1 MSNSWYKDWF
11 NTKYY
16 HILYKNRDF
25 KEAEDFIKNLSNHLK
40 IAKNAKI
47 LDLACGKGRHSIF
60 LNKLGYDVTGIDLSA
75 ESIEEARK
83 MRSKNL
89 QFIEGDMR
97 VAYKENYFD
106 YIFNLFTSF
115 GYFNDIEDNHAV
127 VLAIAKGL
135 KHRGVGVID
144 FFNAHLVRKSLPE
157 QKQVLIDDIVF
168 QTNKFEADEMVHKEI
183 VFEEGNEKYTFKESV
198 KLFGLE
204 DFQLFLSKA
213 GLKLVDVFGSYGL
226 DSFDV
231 EKSKR
236 MILLFKKD

>member
-25 KEAEDFIKNLSNHLK
+25 GEAEDFIKILSTHLK
-40 IAKNAKI
+40 IPKNAKI

-75 ESIEEARK
+75 ESIEEAKK
-83 MRSKNL
+83 MESQNL

-97 VAYKENYFD
+97 VAHKECYFD

-115 GYFNDIEDNHAV
+115 GYFNEMEDNYAV
-127 VLAIAKGL
+127 IHSIAKGL
-135 KHRGVGVID
+135 KPQGVGVID
-144 FFNAHLVRKSLPE
+144 FLNAELVRKSLPE
-157 QKQVLIDDIVF
+157 QNQVRIDDIVF
-168 QTNKFEADEMVHKEI
+168 QINKFEADGMVHKEI
-183 VFEEGNEKYTFKESV
+183 AFEEDDEKYTFKESV

-204 DFQLFLSKA
+204 DFQSFLSQA
-213 GLKLVDVFGSYGL
+213 GLKLLEVFGSYDL
-226 DSFDV
+226 KSFEVDQ
-231 EKSKR
+231 SKR
-236 MILLFKKD
+236 MILVFRKN